1 MTTTAGER
9 TRPLIAFFGHADVFE
24 DFYPHYGVTQQH
36 FASRF
41 ADTGNHAFLTVLQRD
56 IGNVLWYEMSTD
68 PQLEEAHHEVVGCRI
83 RFLKASPAYR
93 GLWKAFYMTPG
104 AWRWRGLYPKYAP
117 LAAYLSLLSPALWR
131 CFARERPDAI
141 FAQDYSSG
149 RFEILLLMARLF
161 RIPLIAYHSGSLPAH
176 YAYPALKRRTIRRAG
191 RIIASSTAERDMLVR
206 DYRVDPAKADVVL
219 TPIDLDRFRPLPR
232 AEACAAEGLPAGRR
246 YLLFV
251 GRLENRVKKIDVI
264 VQQFLGLAGRFPDVD
279 LLIAGTGPDADKLA
293 ALAGGSPRVRFLGW
307 VSDKARL
314 ANLYNVAE
322 ALLLPSMSEG
332 FPTVVGE
339 SMACGTP
346 LIASAVGGVPEL
358 VEHGVTGWLLPPGD
372 GPRLG
377 ACMAE
382 ALGEPERLAAIR
394 RQARARAEARLAPA
408 VVGAQLR
415 AAFRAAGVAHV

>member
-1 MTTTAGER
+1 MTADTNR
-9 TRPLIAFFGHADVFE
+9 KRPLIAFFGHADVFE

-56 IGNVLWYEMSTD
+56 IGEVLWYEMSTD
-68 PQLEEAHHEVVGCRI
+68 PQLDEARHEVVGCRI

-93 GLWKAFYMTPG
+93 GLRSAFYMTPG
-104 AWRWRGLYPKYAP
+104 AWRWRGLYPQYAP
-117 LAAYLSLLSPALWR
+117 FAAYLSLLSPTLWR
-131 CFARERPDAI
+131 TFSRDRPDAI

-149 RFEILLLMARLF
+149 RFEILLLMARWF
-161 RIPLIAYHSGSLPAH
+161 GIPLIAYHSGSLPAH
-176 YAYPALKRRTIRRAG
+176 YAFPAVKRRTIRRAD
-191 RIIASSTAERDMLVR
+191 RLIASSAAERDMLIR
-206 DYRVDPAKADVVL
+206 DYGADPVRTDVVL
-219 TPIDLDRFRPLPR
+219 TPIDLNRFRPLAR
-232 AEACAAEGLPAGRR
+232 ADACAAESLPPERR

-251 GRLENRVKKIDVI
+251 GRLENRVKKVDVI
-264 VQQFLGLAGRFPDVD
+264 VRQFQELAGRFPDAD
-279 LLIAGTGPDADKLA
+279 LLIAGTGPDTEMLRT
-293 ALAGGSPRVRFLGW
+293 LAGNSDRIRFLGW

-322 ALLLPSMSEG
+322 VLLLPSMSEG

-358 VEHGVTGWLLPPGD
+358 VEPGVTGWLLPPGD
-372 GPRLG
+372 GPCLG
-377 ACMAE
+377 AGMAE

-394 RQARARAEARLAPA
+394 RQARARAEARLSPA
-408 VVGAQLR
+408 IVGAQLR
-415 AAFRAAGVAHV
+415 KAFHAAGVAYV